1 MVNKFNNPLQGM
13 CPRDTLSHVNQ
24 KTSSGI
30 FISFFLTTHTHKYEN
45 SLAIHQYGL
54 DKLLNIHTIKSVY
67 VNLDYLKNRMLR
79 GKSRLFRNIYNMT
92 TPT

>member
-24 KTSSGI
+24 KTSSRI
-30 FISFFLTTHTHKYEN
+30 FILVFLTTHTHVWD
-45 SLAIHQYGL
+45 SLAIYQHGL
-54 DKLLNIHTIKSVY
+54 AKLLNIHIIKSVY

-79 GKSRLFRNIYNMT
+79 GKSRLFRDIYNMT
-92 TPT
+92 SLT